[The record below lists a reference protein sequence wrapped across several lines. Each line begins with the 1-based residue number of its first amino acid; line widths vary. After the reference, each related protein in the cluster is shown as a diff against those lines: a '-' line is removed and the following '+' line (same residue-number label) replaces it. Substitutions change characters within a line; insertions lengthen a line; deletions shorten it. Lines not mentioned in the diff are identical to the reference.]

1 MLAFSVIER
10 KKMNIF
16 LWGVFYTITS
26 IFLIYFFLREKK
38 VIDFVRKK
46 EDGILKGIELEEEG
60 KEKRIRTGNILTV
73 AGLAT
78 TAVFFFLVD
87 KTPDPMIQ
95 IKNWGIYGIF
105 AVNIVFLALREQHE
119 WILMGNLVM
128 MFLGRLMFNIM
139 DNKFYIYLSINL
151 ILSVILIY
159 LFRKPSKEEIT
170 EKTLIEEMKENKRNK
185 NKKIVIE
192 NVEETIEV
200 EKRRRSSIG
209 KAFQRIS
216 TSVTAIVL
224 VLVIQV
230 FYLGNYLIPSG
241 SMEETIKVKDRVF
254 SNMVKYRF
262 TTPKVNEI
270 VAFKEPIINKVMY
283 TKRLVGEPGQTLQI
297 KDMKEMTLTDPSSY
311 QIGNER
317 LVEAGN
323 IYLNDK
329 KEEKLDRFYSKEGIM
344 LDSKIYIPKK
354 GDKVK
359 LDKIIM
365 MEKEIYT
372 DGRDNFIGVVRWDNY
387 AAGNY
392 KPLTGEE
399 FLNRIK
405 VTSGFKDIIGNDD
418 KTSETDPRYDVYY
431 TFLLKVEGK
440 NEVILPI
447 MDLKYDDGEFLKLLK
462 GESVTLKYDYYMAM
476 GDNTVNSLDSRF
488 FGYVSENRIKGE
500 LLVRWWPLNRI
511 GLL

>member
-1 MLAFSVIER
+1 
-10 KKMNIF
+10 
-16 LWGVFYTITS
+16 
-26 IFLIYFFLREKK
+26 
-38 VIDFVRKK
+38 
-46 EDGILKGIELEEEG
+46 
-60 KEKRIRTGNILTV
+60 
-73 AGLAT
+73 
-78 TAVFFFLVD
+78 
-87 KTPDPMIQ
+87 
-95 IKNWGIYGIF
+95 
-105 AVNIVFLALREQHE
+105 
-119 WILMGNLVM
+119 
-128 MFLGRLMFNIM
+128 
-139 DNKFYIYLSINL
+139 
-151 ILSVILIY
+151 
-159 LFRKPSKEEIT
+159 
-170 EKTLIEEMKENKRNK
+170 
-185 NKKIVIE
+185 
-192 NVEETIEV
+192 
-200 EKRRRSSIG
+200 
-209 KAFQRIS
+209 
-216 TSVTAIVL
+216 
-224 VLVIQV
+224 
-230 FYLGNYLIPSG
+230 
-241 SMEETIKVKDRVF
+241 
-254 SNMVKYRF
+254 
-262 TTPKVNEI
+262 
-270 VAFKEPIINKVMY
+270 
-283 TKRLVGEPGQTLQI
+283 
-297 KDMKEMTLTDPSSY
+297 MKEMTLTDPSSY

-392 KPLTGEE
+392 KALTGEE

-447 MDLKYDDGEFLKLLK
+447 MDLKYDDSEFLKLLK
-462 GESVTLKYDYYMAM
+462 GESVTLKYNYYMAM

>member
-1 MLAFSVIER
+1 MLAFSVMER

-170 EKTLIEEMKENKRNK
+170 EKTLIDEMKENKRNK

-192 NVEETIEV
+192 NIEETIEV
-200 EKRRRSSIG
+200 E
-209 KAFQRIS
+209 
-216 TSVTAIVL
+216 
-224 VLVIQV
+224 
-230 FYLGNYLIPSG
+230 
-241 SMEETIKVKDRVF
+241 
-254 SNMVKYRF
+254 
-262 TTPKVNEI
+262 
-270 VAFKEPIINKVMY
+270 
-283 TKRLVGEPGQTLQI
+283 
-297 KDMKEMTLTDPSSY
+297 
-311 QIGNER
+311 
-317 LVEAGN
+317 
-323 IYLNDK
+323 
-329 KEEKLDRFYSKEGIM
+329 
-344 LDSKIYIPKK
+344 
-354 GDKVK
+354 
-359 LDKIIM
+359 
-365 MEKEIYT
+365 
-372 DGRDNFIGVVRWDNY
+372 
-387 AAGNY
+387 
-392 KPLTGEE
+392 
-399 FLNRIK
+399 
-405 VTSGFKDIIGNDD
+405 
-418 KTSETDPRYDVYY
+418 
-431 TFLLKVEGK
+431 
-440 NEVILPI
+440 
-447 MDLKYDDGEFLKLLK
+447 
-462 GESVTLKYDYYMAM
+462 
-476 GDNTVNSLDSRF
+476 
-488 FGYVSENRIKGE
+488 
-500 LLVRWWPLNRI
+500 
-511 GLL
+511 